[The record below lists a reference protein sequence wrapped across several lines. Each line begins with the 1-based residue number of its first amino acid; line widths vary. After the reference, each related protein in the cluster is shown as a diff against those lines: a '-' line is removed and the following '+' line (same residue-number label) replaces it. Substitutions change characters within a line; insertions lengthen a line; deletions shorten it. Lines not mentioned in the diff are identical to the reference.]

1 MAVKLFNRI
10 GLRRDFNLSDL
21 INAESALNNI
31 LRTDSMSDGESF
43 TVEDIAPI
51 KDIYVT
57 DITSATFLT
66 LDGIMVEFTQILIDP
81 DTGLA
86 AVDNEDN
93 PVPYRPFVK
102 IKNRLDTAYFTTGE
116 PFFFGGDGPTA
127 TYYDARNIIREP
139 DALTLNAVYQIGD
152 VVLSSNNIY
161 RVIQANSSTSTVL
174 SHVTG
179 SQDGFL
185 FERAY
190 DNKEVFFNGTYDVIT
205 GEERTESDN
214 FWERGFFLYGDK
226 IRDSYLSTLGGVR
239 WNGYFKPTQSGSHRF
254 YIRSSGNVQFRFQD
268 SSVLSAVETKYGQP
282 NTTFVNNYI
291 SNNPGL
297 TTDQQAWIN
306 AFYTILTDTTRKFVE
321 VRLETALSL
330 ATDDIVYVDSLQG
343 QLIPKQYRIFTLRPT
358 GEQWSVDRLWIEVTA
373 DFNRKNVAISDLPNF
388 GTDVWA
394 NANGNRS
401 YIRYYP
407 YERRALKTY
416 LNSIYK
422 NLELPSGNFTTTAT
436 TITFTGAS
444 ADLYYYQFMVND
456 YIYDYRQRGT
466 ENQGVRRF
474 VVTGLNDSTKTVTVE
489 IDTSY
494 TGIASSSN
502 NDQQARYDGQDLY
515 VFTEDYGGAPPFGA
529 LIQTTYTTG
538 ALNDTISGTTKTSNL
553 HFVARFGEEGE
564 NLREK
569 FITVD
574 QFIPKYEE
582 HAFEMS
588 FFMKDE
594 DVPFTQAVEEKGIII
609 WYADENSGYDPV
621 NYKHFYDPEYEFYQ
635 IGDFKT
641 FLDNTIGFGGTSRE
655 TGIDQRAF
663 GKPQLLQAGDQYQ
676 TFYSTLPVQSVY
688 TPKVKWNDT
697 SISQASTASAGG
709 RKLSIT
715 DIVAVEVGNYVIP
728 QDVTAFSGTDTIL
741 SRGTR
746 ITEVIVNAN
755 GGNGDAI
762 LSKIILQDA
771 TSTPFIYFDH
781 RGFVT
786 PLLLRAK
793 AIGALSDQVYFKRD
807 YPVGSCKFAHGNF
820 NLTLLSDPI
829 GSNSSVFQTLN
840 NTNSGT
846 SGSLLS
852 LGDTFS
858 WSSDATGIT
867 FTGPGMGHIFR
878 YDNGDN
884 GSYMDEVQ
892 SGMVFVSNRDP
903 ANQTTYRRI
912 DGIVDNNNDGSG
924 FIFFNNPYTDMT
936 AGDAFAAI
944 YYDRGIDIVKPLESY
959 CDGIACNQNAY
970 KTEVVTNNDGESQ
983 IVTFND
989 TKYIA
994 PLVYETNQ
1002 SALDSDTEGW
1012 SNSTTI
1018 EFVDGTDTVRYW
1030 FDSLG
1035 QRNDDYE
1042 PTESTNSLYKDD
1054 IIHIQLSTSDPLY
1067 SALSERGFPNTAAL
1081 TGGNDYIPIARVIGF
1096 IKVRR
1101 GVNFQYRYIARVN
1114 PKAYTWVDTENDAN
1128 GNTLSKR
1135 VDWTKFN
1142 TSDYW
1147 IQKWSHK
1154 DASNRLTQ
1162 SGDIGSKS
1170 TLESFAQNWASTSGS
1185 TEDYNKVTSIIILT
1199 AAEASNIFHN
1209 PNSIPVGS
1217 GTNRQLP
1224 ANSWVRRAT
1233 IGGVKKYVY
1242 FNEFSEFQ
1250 GAYSVYGKHYTGT
1263 VASNGLTVTNNF
1275 GSNDNQKTHTI
1286 INMQNQAFSD
1296 AKRTSILPAGDPFEY
1311 LQFRSKIYELCVGN
1325 SQVESIIPF
1334 VRFINPFGTGTGVET
1349 RIQNTMNPL
1358 TVYTFANTTTNR
1370 ELCCPPLD
1378 TSPPFDSSA
1387 IGLSTTVNEP
1397 DMSVAGGLNV
1407 RIITAR
1413 HPVADIYTI
1422 PSGVTTSNL
1431 DVDKKLRIDFSGSK
1445 YDLLIGDDIP
1455 QAVIDAN

>member
-10 GLRRDFNLSDL
+10 GLRRDFNLGDL
-21 INAESALNNI
+21 INQDSALNNI

-51 KDIYVT
+51 KNIYIT
-57 DITSATFLT
+57 DITSETFLT
-66 LDGIMVEFTQILIDP
+66 LDGIMVEFTQILIDQ

-127 TYYDARNIIREP
+127 TYYDARNIVRQP
-139 DALTLNAVYQIGD
+139 DALVLNQIYQIGD

-161 RVIQANSSTSTVL
+161 RVIQANTSTSTVL
-174 SHVTG
+174 SHITG

-190 DNKEVFFNGTYDVIT
+190 DNKEVFFNGVYDVIT

-226 IRDSYLSTLGGVR
+226 IRDSYLSTLGGVK
-239 WNGYFKPTQSGSHRF
+239 WNGYFKPTQSGSHRWR
-254 YIRSSGNVQFRFQD
+254 IRSSGNVQFRFQD
-268 SSVLSAVETKYGQP
+268 PSVLSAVETKYGQP

-291 SNNPGL
+291 ANNPGL
-297 TTDQQAWIN
+297 TADQQTWIN
-306 AFYTILTDTTRKFVE
+306 AFKVILSDNTRKFVE
-321 VRLETALSL
+321 VRLETSLSL
-330 ATDDIVYVDSLQG
+330 ATDDIVYIDSLQG
-343 QLIPKQYRIFTLRPT
+343 QLIPKQYRIFTLRPSK
-358 GEQWSVDRLWIEVTA
+358 EQWSVDRLWIEVTA
-373 DFNRKNVAISDLPNF
+373 DFNRKNVAITDLPSF

-422 NLELPSGNFTTTAT
+422 NLEIPSASFTTTAT
-436 TITFTGAS
+436 TITFTGAN
-444 ADLYYYQFMVND
+444 ADLYYYQFMLND

-474 VVTGLNDSTKTVTVE
+474 KVTGLNDSTKTVTVA

-494 TGIASSSN
+494 TGISTSSN

-529 LIQTTYTTG
+529 LIQTTYTAG
-538 ALNDTISGTTKTSNL
+538 ALDDTISGTTKTSNL

-569 FITVD
+569 YITID

-582 HAFEMS
+582 HAFELT

-594 DVPFTQAVEEKGIII
+594 DVPFKQAVEEKGIII
-609 WYADENSGYDPV
+609 WYADENTGYDPV
-621 NYKHFYDPEYEFYQ
+621 SYKHFYDPEYEFYQ

-655 TGIDQRAF
+655 TGLEQRAF
-663 GKPQLLQAGDQYQ
+663 GKPQLITAGDQYQ

-688 TPKVKWNDT
+688 EPNVKWNDA
-697 SISQASTASAGG
+697 SISQTTGATAGG
-709 RKLSIT
+709 RKLGISDVVGI
-715 DIVAVEVGNYVIP
+715 EVGNYVVR
-728 QDVTAFSGTDTIL
+728 QDITAFSGADTVL

-746 ITEVIVNAN
+746 VTEVIVNG
-755 GGNGDAI
+755 GGNSGDAI

-771 TSTPFIYFDH
+771 SSTPFIYFDH

-793 AIGALSDQVYFKRD
+793 SVSGETVFCKDGL
-807 YPVGSCKFAHGNF
+807 PVGSCKFAHGTNR
-820 NLTLLSDPI
+820 LRHVGDPL
-829 GSNSSVFQTLN
+829 GSNTTTLIELTNTGTGTNGSVT
-840 NTNSGT
+840 TPAGAT
-846 SGSLLS
+846 V
-852 LGDTFS
+852 S
-858 WSSDATGIT
+858 WTGDATGIT
-867 FTGPGMGHIFR
+867 FTGPGVGRVFR
-878 YDNGDN
+878 YNNGDN
-884 GSYMDEVQ
+884 NSYMDEVQ

-903 ANQTTYRRI
+903 GDQTIYRRI
-912 DGIVDNNNDGSG
+912 EGYVDSDNNGSG
-924 FIFFNNPYTDMT
+924 LIIFNNNYTDMT
-936 AGDAFAAI
+936 SGDAFAAI

-959 CDGIACNQNAY
+959 CNGIACNQNAY
-970 KTEVVTNNDGESQ
+970 QTQVVTNSEGESQ

-994 PLVYETNQ
+994 PLIHQTNQ
-1002 SALDSDTEGW
+1002 SSLDSTTQAW
-1012 SNSTTI
+1012 ANSSTI
-1018 EFVDGTDTVRYW
+1018 AFVDGTDTVRYW

-1081 TGGNDYIPIARVIGF
+1081 TGGNDFIPIARVIGF

-1101 GVNFQYRYIARVN
+1101 GSNYEYRFIARVN
-1114 PKAYTWVDTENDAN
+1114 PKAYTWVDTETVN
-1128 GNTLSKR
+1128 GSTFSKQ

-1147 IQKWSHK
+1147 VQKWSHK
-1154 DASNRLTQ
+1154 DGGNRITAGSNIGDKNTLTTFQ
-1162 SGDIGSKS
+1162 S
-1170 TLESFAQNWASTSGS
+1170 NWAASSS
-1185 TEDYNKVTSIIILT
+1185 IEERYRKVTSAISLT
-1199 AAEASNIFHN
+1199 PAEASTNFHN
-1209 PNSIPVGS
+1209 VNSIPVSGS
-1217 GTNRQLP
+1217 NRRLP
-1224 ANSWVRRAT
+1224 ANSFVRRAL
-1233 IGGVKKYVY
+1233 IGGVRKLIY

-1250 GAYSVYGKHYTGT
+1250 GAYSVYGKHFTGT
-1263 VASNGLTVTNNF
+1263 TDNGLTVTNSF
-1275 GSNDNQKTHTI
+1275 GNNANQKTHTI
-1286 INMQNQAFSD
+1286 INMQDQAFSD
-1296 AKRTSILPAGDPFEY
+1296 AKRMSNLASADPFEY

-1325 SQVESIIPF
+1325 SEVEAIIPF
-1334 VRFINPFGTGTGVET
+1334 VRFINPFGTGGVET

-1397 DMSVAGGLNV
+1397 NMSVAGGLNV
-1407 RIITAR
+1407 RVITAR
-1413 HPVADIYTI
+1413 HPVADIYNI

-1431 DVDKKLRIDFSGSK
+1431 TVDKKLRIDFSGSK
-1445 YDLLIGDDIP
+1445 YDLLIGNTIP

>member
-10 GLRRDFNLSDL
+10 GLRRDFNLGDL
-21 INAESALNNI
+21 VNQDSALNNI

-51 KDIYVT
+51 KNIYVT
-57 DITSATFLT
+57 DITADTFLT
-66 LDGIMVEFTQILIDP
+66 LDGIMVEFTQILIDE

-86 AVDNEDN
+86 AVDNADN

-127 TYYDARNIIREP
+127 TYYDSRNIIRQP
-139 DALTLNAVYQIGD
+139 DALVLNQVYQIGS

-161 RVIQANSSTSTVL
+161 RVIQSNSTTSTVL
-174 SHVTG
+174 SHTSG

-190 DNKEVFFNGTYDVIT
+190 DVKEVFYNGTYDVIT

-214 FWERGFFLYGDK
+214 FWERGYFLYGDK
-226 IRDSYLSTLGGVR
+226 IRDSYLSTLGGVK
-239 WNGYFKPTQSGSHRF
+239 WNGYFKPTVSGSHRW
-254 YIRSSGNVQFRFQD
+254 YIRSTGNVQFRFQD
-268 SSVLSAVETKYGQP
+268 PTVLSAVETKYGQP

-291 SNNPGL
+291 ANNPGL
-297 TTDQQAWIN
+297 TADQQTWIN
-306 AFYTILTDTTRKFVE
+306 AFKVILADTTRKFVE
-321 VRLETALSL
+321 VRLQTGLQL
-330 ATDDIVYVDSLQG
+330 ATDDVLYIDSLQG
-343 QLIPKQYRIFTLRPT
+343 QLRSKQYRIFTLRPT
-358 GEQWSVDRLWIEVTA
+358 GEQWTVDRLWVEVTA
-373 DFNRKNVAISDLPNF
+373 DFNRQNVAITDLPSF

-394 NANGNRS
+394 NADGNRS
-401 YIRYYP
+401 FIRYYP

-416 LNSIYK
+416 INSIYK
-422 NLELPSGNFTTTAT
+422 NLEIPSASFTTTAN
-436 TITFTGAS
+436 TITFTGAN
-444 ADLYYYQFMVND
+444 ADLYYFQFMRND

-474 VVTGLNDSTKTVTVE
+474 KVTDTNDSTKTVTVS

-494 TGIASSSN
+494 TGISTSSN

-538 ALNDTISGTTKTSNL
+538 AINDTISGTTKTANL

-564 NLREK
+564 NIREK
-569 FITVD
+569 YITID

-582 HAFEMS
+582 HAFEAT

-594 DVPFTQAVEEKGIII
+594 DVPFRQSVEEKGIIF
-609 WYADENSGYDPV
+609 WYSDENTGYDPIS
-621 NYKHFYDPEYEFYQ
+621 YKHFYAPEYEFYQ

-655 TGIDQRAF
+655 SGIEQRAF
-663 GKPQLLQAGDQYQ
+663 GKPQLLNAGDQYQ

-688 TPKVKWNDT
+688 EPKVKWNDVA
-697 SISQASTASAGG
+697 ISQNSSVTNGS
-709 RKLSIT
+709 RKLNIT
-715 DIVAVEVGNYVIP
+715 DIVNVEVGNYVVP
-728 QDVTAFSGTDTIL
+728 QDITAFSGTETAL

-746 ITEVIVNAN
+746 VIEVIQNAN
-755 GGNGDAI
+755 AASGDAI
-762 LSKIILQDA
+762 LNKITLQELS
-771 TSTPFIYFDH
+771 STPFIYFDH

-793 AIGALSDQVYFKRD
+793 SDNGENVFCKD
-807 YPVGSCKFAHGNF
+807 GLPVGSCKFAHGNSR
-820 NLTLLSDPI
+820 LRLVGDPI
-829 GSNSSVFQTLN
+829 GGNTTTLA
-840 NTNSGT
+840 TISDSNSGT
-846 SGSLLS
+846 NGSITSSGV
-852 LGDTFS
+852 TVT
-858 WSSDATGIT
+858 WASDATGIT
-867 FTGPGMGHIFR
+867 FTGPGIGRIFR
-878 YDNGDN
+878 YNNGDSD
-884 GSYMDEVQ
+884 SYMDEVQ

-903 ANQTTYRRI
+903 ADQTTYRRI
-912 DGIVDNNNDGSG
+912 EGIVDNDGNG
-924 FIFFNNPYTDMT
+924 TGYILFNNNYTDMT
-936 AGDAFAAI
+936 GGDAFAAI
-944 YYDRGIDIVKPLESY
+944 YYDRGIDITKPLESY
-959 CDGIACNQNAY
+959 CNGIACNQNAY

-994 PLVYETNQ
+994 PLIHQTNQ
-1002 SALDSDTEGW
+1002 SSLDSTTQAW
-1012 SNSTTI
+1012 ANSSTI
-1018 EFVDGTDTVRYW
+1018 AFVDGTDTVRYW

-1054 IIHIQLSTSDPLY
+1054 VIHIQLSSTDPLT
-1067 SALSERGFPNTAAL
+1067 SAISEKGFTNTATQ
-1081 TGGNDYIPIARVIGF
+1081 TGANDFIPIARIIGF

-1101 GVNFQYRYIARVN
+1101 GANYEYRYIARVN

-1128 GNTLSKR
+1128 GNPLSKQI
-1135 VDWTKFN
+1135 DWTKFN

-1147 IQKWSHK
+1147 VQKWSHK
-1154 DASNRLTQ
+1154 DGGSRITAGSNI
-1162 SGDIGSKS
+1162 GDKS
-1170 TLESFAQNWASTSGS
+1170 TLTTFQSNWAASSSIEERYRKITSAIS
-1185 TEDYNKVTSIIILT
+1185 LTS
-1199 AAEASNIFHN
+1199 AEASNNFHN
-1209 PNSIPVGS
+1209 PNSIPVS
-1217 GTNRQLP
+1217 GANRQLP
-1224 ANSWVRRAT
+1224 ANSFVRRAL
-1233 IGGVKKYVY
+1233 INGVRKLIY

-1263 VASNGLTVTNNF
+1263 TDNGLTVTNNF
-1275 GSNDNQKTHTI
+1275 GNNDNQKTHTI
-1286 INMQNQAFSD
+1286 INMQDQAFSD
-1296 AKRTSILPAGDPFEY
+1296 AKRTSNLASEDPFEF

-1325 SQVESIIPF
+1325 SEVEAIIPF
-1334 VRFINPFGTGTGVET
+1334 VRFINPFGTGTGVQT

-1387 IGLSTTVNEP
+1387 IGLSTTINEP

-1407 RIITAR
+1407 RVITAR
-1413 HPVADIYTI
+1413 HPVADIYEI
-1422 PSGVTTSNL
+1422 PGNITTSQLN
-1431 DVDKKLRIDFSGSK
+1431 VNKKLRIDFSGTK
-1445 YDLLIGDDIP
+1445 YDLLIGDSIP
-1455 QAVIDAN
+1455 FTP

>member
-10 GLRRDFNLSDL
+10 GLRRDFNLGDL

-31 LRTDSMSDGESF
+31 LRTDSMSDGEQF

-57 DITSATFLT
+57 DITADTFLT
-66 LDGIMVEFTQILIDP
+66 LDGIMVEFTQILVDP

-116 PFFFGGDGPTA
+116 PFFFGGDGPIA
-127 TYYDARNIIREP
+127 TYYDARNIIRQP
-139 DALTLNAVYQIGD
+139 DALVLNQVYQIGD

-161 RVIQANSSTSTVL
+161 RVIQSNSSTSTVL

-185 FERAY
+185 FERVY
-190 DNKEVFFNGTYDVIT
+190 DSKEVFFNGTYDVIT

-226 IRDSYLSTLGGVR
+226 IRDSYLSTLGGVK

-254 YIRSSGNVQFRFQD
+254 YLRSSGNIQFRFQD

-297 TTDQQAWIN
+297 TADQQTWIN
-306 AFYTILTDTTRKFVE
+306 AFRVILADTTRKFVE

-330 ATDDIVYVDSLQG
+330 ATDDIVYIDSLQG
-343 QLIPKQYRIFTLRPT
+343 QLVPKQYRIFTLRPS
-358 GEQWSVDRLWIEVTA
+358 GEQWSVDRLWVEVTA
-373 DFNRKNVAISDLPNF
+373 DFNRKNVEISDLPSF

-394 NANGNRS
+394 NADGNRS

-422 NLELPSGNFTTTAT
+422 NLELPSGNFTTTET
-436 TITFTGAS
+436 TITFTGAN

-466 ENQGVRRF
+466 ETQGVRRF
-474 VVTGLNDSTKTVTVE
+474 VVTDLNDSTKTVTVA

-515 VFTEDYGGAPPFGA
+515 VFTEDYGGAPPFGE

-569 FITVD
+569 YITID

-594 DVPFTQAVEEKGIII
+594 DLPFTQAIEEKGIII

-655 TGIDQRAF
+655 TGLEQRAF
-663 GKPQLLQAGDQYQ
+663 GKPQLLEAGDQYQ

-688 TPKVKWNDT
+688 TPKVKWNDV
-697 SISQASTASAGG
+697 SISQTSAASAGG
-709 RKLSIT
+709 RKLTIS
-715 DIVAVEVGNYVIP
+715 DVVAVEVGNYVIP

-746 ITEVIVNAN
+746 ITEVIVS
-755 GGNGDAI
+755 GGGSSGDAI

-786 PLLLRAK
+786 PLVLRAK
-793 AIGALSDQVYFKRD
+793 ADNGENVFCKDGL
-807 YPVGSCKFAHGNF
+807 PVGSCKFAHGTQRLRHVGDPVGGNM
-820 NLTLLSDPI
+820 NTLTLLS
-829 GSNSSVFQTLN
+829 GTG
-840 NTNSGT
+840 SGT
-846 SGSLLS
+846 SGNIATPA
-852 LGDTFS
+852 GDTVS
-858 WSSDATGIT
+858 WTSDATGIT
-867 FTGPGMGHIFR
+867 FTGPGIGRVFR
-878 YDNGDN
+878 YDNGDSD
-884 GSYMDEVQ
+884 SYMSEVQ
-892 SGMVFVSNRDP
+892 AGMIIVSNRDP
-903 ANQTTYRRI
+903 ADQTIYRRI
-912 DGIVDNNNDGSG
+912 DGFVDNNLDGVG
-924 FIFFNNPYTDMT
+924 FIFFNTNYTDMT

-994 PLVYETNQ
+994 PLIHETNQ
-1002 SALDSDTEGW
+1002 SSLDSTTQAW
-1012 SNSTTI
+1012 ANSDTI
-1018 EFVDGTDTVRYW
+1018 EFVDGTDVVRYW

-1054 IIHIQLSTSDPLY
+1054 IIHIQLGQNDPLY

-1096 IKVRR
+1096 IKVKR
-1101 GVNFQYRYIARVN
+1101 GASYQYRYIARVN

-1128 GNTLSKR
+1128 GNPLSKR

-1147 IQKWSHK
+1147 IRKWSHK
-1154 DASNRLTQ
+1154 DGGSRITAGSNI
-1162 SGDIGSKS
+1162 GDKN
-1170 TLESFAQNWASTSGS
+1170 TLINTFAANWAASSDIEERYRKITSAI
-1185 TEDYNKVTSIIILT
+1185 TLTS
-1199 AAEASNIFHN
+1199 AEASANFHN
-1209 PNSIPVGS
+1209 PNSIPISS

-1224 ANSWVRRAT
+1224 ANSFVRRAL
-1233 IGGVKKYVY
+1233 IGGVRKLIY

-1250 GAYSVYGKHYTGT
+1250 GAYSVYGKHFTGT
-1263 VASNGLTVTNNF
+1263 TDNGLSVTNDF
-1275 GSNDNQKTHTI
+1275 IVDSQIKHTI

-1296 AKRTSILPAGDPFEY
+1296 AKRLSTSAADDPFQY
-1311 LQFRSKIYELCVGN
+1311 LQFRSKIYELTVGN
-1325 SQVESIIPF
+1325 SEVETIIPF
-1334 VRFINPFGTGTGVET
+1334 VRFIYPFATTGGTGVEDK
-1349 RIQNTMNPL
+1349 IQNTMNPL

-1387 IGLSTTVNEP
+1387 IGLSTTINEP

-1407 RIITAR
+1407 RVITAR
-1413 HPVADIYTI
+1413 HPVADIYEI
-1422 PSGVTTSNL
+1422 PGNITTSQLN
-1431 DVDKKLRIDFSGSK
+1431 VNKKLRIDFSGTK
-1445 YDLLIGDDIP
+1445 YDLLIGDSIP
-1455 QAVIDAN
+1455 FTP

>member
-10 GLRRDFNLSDL
+10 GLRRDFNLGDL

-31 LRTDSMSDGESF
+31 LRTDSMSDGEQF

-57 DITSATFLT
+57 DITADTFLT
-66 LDGIMVEFTQILIDP
+66 LDGIMVEFTQILVDP

-116 PFFFGGDGPTA
+116 PFFFGGDGPIA
-127 TYYDARNIIREP
+127 TYYDARNIIRQP
-139 DALTLNAVYQIGD
+139 DALVLNQVYQIGD

-161 RVIQANSSTSTVL
+161 RVIQSNSSTSTVL

-185 FERAY
+185 FERVY
-190 DNKEVFFNGTYDVIT
+190 DSKEVFFNGTYDVIT

-226 IRDSYLSTLGGVR
+226 IRDSYLSTLGGVK

-254 YIRSSGNVQFRFQD
+254 YLRSSGNIQFRFQD

-297 TTDQQAWIN
+297 TADQQTWIN
-306 AFYTILTDTTRKFVE
+306 AFRVILADTTRKFVE

-330 ATDDIVYVDSLQG
+330 ATDDIVYIDSLQG
-343 QLIPKQYRIFTLRPT
+343 QLVPKQYRIFTLRPS
-358 GEQWSVDRLWIEVTA
+358 GEQWSVDRLWVEVTA
-373 DFNRKNVAISDLPNF
+373 DFNRKNVEISDLPSF

-394 NANGNRS
+394 NADGNRS

-422 NLELPSGNFTTTAT
+422 NLELPSGNFTTTET
-436 TITFTGAS
+436 TITFTGAN

-466 ENQGVRRF
+466 ETQGVRRF
-474 VVTGLNDSTKTVTVE
+474 VVTDLNDSTKTVTVA

-515 VFTEDYGGAPPFGA
+515 VFTEDYGGAPPFGE

-569 FITVD
+569 YITID

-594 DVPFTQAVEEKGIII
+594 DLPFTQAIEEKGIII

-655 TGIDQRAF
+655 TGLEQRAF
-663 GKPQLLQAGDQYQ
+663 GKPQLLEAGDQYQ

-688 TPKVKWNDT
+688 TPKVKWNDV
-697 SISQASTASAGG
+697 SISQTSAASAGG
-709 RKLSIT
+709 RKLTIS
-715 DIVAVEVGNYVIP
+715 DVVAVEVGNYVIP

-746 ITEVIVNAN
+746 ITEVIVS
-755 GGNGDAI
+755 GGGSSGDAI

-786 PLLLRAK
+786 PLVLRAK
-793 AIGALSDQVYFKRD
+793 ADNGENVFCKDGL
-807 YPVGSCKFAHGNF
+807 PVGSCKFAHGTQRLRHVGDPVGGNM
-820 NLTLLSDPI
+820 NTLTLLS
-829 GSNSSVFQTLN
+829 GTG
-840 NTNSGT
+840 SGT
-846 SGSLLS
+846 SGNIATPA
-852 LGDTFS
+852 GDTVS
-858 WSSDATGIT
+858 WTSDATGIT
-867 FTGPGMGHIFR
+867 FTGPGIGRVFR
-878 YDNGDN
+878 YDNGDSD
-884 GSYMDEVQ
+884 SYMSEVQ
-892 SGMVFVSNRDP
+892 AGMIIVSNRDP
-903 ANQTTYRRI
+903 ADQTIYRRI
-912 DGIVDNNNDGSG
+912 DGFVDNNLDGVG
-924 FIFFNNPYTDMT
+924 FIFFNTNYTDMT

-994 PLVYETNQ
+994 PLIHETNQ
-1002 SALDSDTEGW
+1002 SSLDSTTQAW
-1012 SNSTTI
+1012 ANSDTI
-1018 EFVDGTDTVRYW
+1018 EFVDGTDVVRYW

-1054 IIHIQLSTSDPLY
+1054 IIHIQLGQNDPLY

-1096 IKVRR
+1096 IKVKR
-1101 GVNFQYRYIARVN
+1101 GASYQYRYIARVN

-1128 GNTLSKR
+1128 GNPLSKR

-1147 IQKWSHK
+1147 IRKWSHK
-1154 DASNRLTQ
+1154 DGGSRITAGSNI
-1162 SGDIGSKS
+1162 GDKN
-1170 TLESFAQNWASTSGS
+1170 TLINTFAANWAASSDIEERYRKITSAI
-1185 TEDYNKVTSIIILT
+1185 TLTS
-1199 AAEASNIFHN
+1199 AEASANFHN
-1209 PNSIPVGS
+1209 PNSIPISS

-1224 ANSWVRRAT
+1224 ANSFVRRAL
-1233 IGGVKKYVY
+1233 IGGVRKLIY

-1250 GAYSVYGKHYTGT
+1250 GAYSVYGKHFTGT
-1263 VASNGLTVTNNF
+1263 TDNGLSVTNDF
-1275 GSNDNQKTHTI
+1275 IVDSQIKHTI

-1296 AKRTSILPAGDPFEY
+1296 AKRLSTSAADDPFQY
-1311 LQFRSKIYELCVGN
+1311 LQFRSKIYELTVGN
-1325 SQVESIIPF
+1325 SEVETIIPF
-1334 VRFINPFGTGTGVET
+1334 VRFIYPFATTGGTGVEDK
-1349 RIQNTMNPL
+1349 IQNTMNPL

-1387 IGLSTTVNEP
+1387 IGLSTTINEP

-1422 PSGVTTSNL
+1422 PASVTTSNL